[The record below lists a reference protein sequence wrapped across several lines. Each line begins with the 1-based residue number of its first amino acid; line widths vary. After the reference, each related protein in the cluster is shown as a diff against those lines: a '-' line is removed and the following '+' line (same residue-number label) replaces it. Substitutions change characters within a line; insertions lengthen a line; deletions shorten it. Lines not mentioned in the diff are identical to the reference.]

1 MSSETR
7 CLVKLSSKNIG
18 LAKKIAEIILLV
30 GGFEIQKAADSRRP
44 DLLIH
49 DLTGQPGEELDTIQM
64 LLETQRV
71 DQVFLTGES
80 PDADVLMKA
89 MRIGVK
95 EFFSQPIKEQE
106 VKKAL
111 QRFRE
116 TYRENSSLKT
126 KKKGKVIGVF
136 GCKGG
141 VGTTT
146 VAVNLATSFTRNGTE
161 ITSALLDMN
170 MVFGEIPLFLE
181 MSPKFHWGEITK
193 NTGRLDDIFL
203 SNILEKHPSGV
214 SVLSSPAHLNG
225 HIEPTPAVMTKLLGL
240 MRQMFDHIVIDV
252 GQSTNDTAL
261 KVFEAADA
269 ILLVT
274 TPSLPCLT
282 NTSKLIT
289 SLKDM
294 GYFNEQRLK
303 VILNRYI
310 KKGDISLEDV
320 EAGIGQEVFWTIPND
335 FRTTMSAINNGKP
348 LFGIAPK
355 AAITKN
361 FLELAGE
368 FNDPEE
374 NKPPKKWRLFRR

>member
-44 DLLIH
+44 DLLIY

-116 TYRENSSLKT
+116 THRENSSLKT

-146 VAVNLATSFTRNGTE
+146 VAVNLATSFTR
-161 ITSALLDMN
+161 
-170 MVFGEIPLFLE
+170 
-181 MSPKFHWGEITK
+181 
-193 NTGRLDDIFL
+193 
-203 SNILEKHPSGV
+203 
-214 SVLSSPAHLNG
+214 
-225 HIEPTPAVMTKLLGL
+225 
-240 MRQMFDHIVIDV
+240 
-252 GQSTNDTAL
+252 
-261 KVFEAADA
+261 
-269 ILLVT
+269 
-274 TPSLPCLT
+274 
-282 NTSKLIT
+282 
-289 SLKDM
+289 
-294 GYFNEQRLK
+294 
-303 VILNRYI
+303 
-310 KKGDISLEDV
+310 
-320 EAGIGQEVFWTIPND
+320 
-335 FRTTMSAINNGKP
+335 
-348 LFGIAPK
+348 
-355 AAITKN
+355 
-361 FLELAGE
+361 
-368 FNDPEE
+368 
-374 NKPPKKWRLFRR
+374 